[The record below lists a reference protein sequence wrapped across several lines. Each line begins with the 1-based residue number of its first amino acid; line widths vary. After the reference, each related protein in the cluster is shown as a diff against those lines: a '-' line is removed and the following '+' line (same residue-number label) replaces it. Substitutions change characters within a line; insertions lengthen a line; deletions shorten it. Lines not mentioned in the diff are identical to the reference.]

1 MIVGIPTDDGVTVS
15 EHFGRSRDFMIARLE
30 DDNQIVKNLVE
41 NPHNKMTNE
50 QAGHG
55 SVLKMLTDNKVNKVI
70 CVHLNPRMEE
80 NLRSLKITVE
90 MCRMN
95 SRIDDIL
102 GDEQGKRY

>member
-15 EHFGRSRDFMIARLE
+15 EHFGRSRDFIIAKLE
-30 DDNQIVKNLVE
+30 NGNLIGKKLVE

-70 CVHLNPRMEE
+70 CTHLNPRMEE
-80 NLRSLKITVE
+80 NLESLNITVE
-90 MCRMN
+90 KCQMN

-102 GDEQGKRY
+102 GVQ